1 MQQFITSTVPTATYR
16 FLVLGNFDVN
26 YREVLDKLKSMD
38 EKISVGWAMPTIT
51 RPGGHCPPYKIIYC

>member
-38 EKISVGWAMPTIT
+38 EKISVGWALPTLQDYLLLI
-51 RPGGHCPPYKIIYC
+51 RVLELL